1 MSCQHSP
8 SVRMPQTELPVYCD
22 WGEGSGLEVFD
33 KPCMVEAGNSVVV
46 LVMVI
51 VVVVVVVMVVM
62 VMVIVV
68 VVVMVVMVVVVMVV
82 MVMMVVV
89 VMVMIVVVLVRMVV
103 VVIVLLHEPN
113 EAVVVGQLMLNQI
126 Y

>member
-62 VMVIVV
+62 VV
-68 VVVMVVMVVVVMVV
+68 VV

>member
-51 VVVVVVVMVVM
+51 VVVVM
-62 VMVIVV
+62 V
-68 VVVMVVMVVVVMVV
+68 VVVMVVMV

>member
-46 LVMVI
+46 LVMV
-51 VVVVVVVMVVM
+51 M
-62 VMVIVV
+62 V
-68 VVVMVVMVVVVMVV
+68 VVVMVVMVVVVMVVMV

>member
-62 VMVIVV
+62 V
-68 VVVMVVMVVVVMVV
+68 VVVMVVMV